1 MLEEVDGSECSVMV
15 DKVKVGS
22 QALSWR
28 QFVTSCVSYWMLAIH
43 NFDMTFNSDDI
54 VRPLPLYSTLYWTS
68 FSSYLS
74 W

>member
-54 VRPLPLYSTLYWTS
+54 VRPFYYTLYWTS